1 MNSPDEHYNERQR
14 LVKPGEVFLALLLL
28 NAVLGLV
35 VIIFPHGKIPLWNNY
50 SLKIT
55 PFERLFTADT
65 THFVDVGQVIAG
77 LEPIDTS
84 LENIPGTA
92 SYKLMRERFEVPGS
106 RMIQYP
112 DSTKKA
118 LLYFFQ
124 QLLQTEISGK
134 PLHIIHWGDSQ
145 LEGDRISD
153 YLRNKLQLIFGGY
166 GPGVVLPM
174 DISNSRISVRQSESR
189 DWQKLAIYGNK
200 EKHPEGLYGIGGST
214 FRYSG
219 VFKRKIGEDTIIN
232 RVYILPETIDS
243 VAPNW
248 DSLQS
253 VYVTTVVT
261 IDSNKFYN
269 DTVIT
274 PRYEI
279 IQSSKSWLKFNCAT
293 GSFPRVRHFNR
304 VRLLY
309 GSSQPFH
316 AVVQLDEK
324 VFADSVLPVG
334 KFGMKT
340 WRTSVINKGVSF
352 TFSGESPNIYGV
364 SLESDSGI
372 WVDNFPM
379 RGSSALG
386 FEMMNSEL
394 LAMQMKALNA
404 PLIIMQYG
412 INVVPNPQK
421 SYDYYERMFLAQ
433 LQAIK
438 KALPNVS
445 ILVIGPSDMS
455 TRINGEYA
463 SYPNIPLIRNAMRN
477 AAFKTGVAFWDLYE
491 AMGGQNSMVSWVN
504 EKPSLAAKDF
514 THFNPQ
520 GARYVGEM
528 IYEALI
534 KDYLEYKNAWRKVY
548 P

>member
-1 MNSPDEHYNERQR
+1 VNPKEERTNQRKR
-14 LVKPGEVFLALLLL
+14 LVKPQEVFLALLLL
-28 NAVLGLV
+28 NAMLGLV
-35 VIIFPHGKIPLWNNY
+35 IIIFPNGKIPLWKDF
-50 SLKIT
+50 SLKVT
-55 PFERLFTADT
+55 PFERLFHADT
-65 THFVDVGQVIAG
+65 SRYVDVGKVLEG
-77 LEPIDTS
+77 LEPIDTN

-92 SYKLMRERFEVPGS
+92 SYKLNRERFVVPEN
-106 RMIQYP
+106 RQIQYP
-112 DSTKKA
+112 DSSKKA
-118 LLYFFQ
+118 MLSFFQ
-124 QLLQTEISGK
+124 HLMQTEISGK

-166 GPGVVLPM
+166 GPGVVLPL
-174 DISNSRISVRQSESR
+174 DVSNSRVSIWQSESI
-189 DWQKLAIYGNK
+189 DWMKMAIYGNK
-200 EKHPEGLYGIGGST
+200 EKHPEGFYGIGAST
-214 FRYSG
+214 YKYSG
-219 VFKRKIGEDTIIN
+219 VFKRKIGEDTLIE
-232 RVYILPETIDS
+232 RVYLMPETHDS
-243 VAPNW
+243 SGIHD
-248 DSLQS
+248 DSLQID
-253 VYVTTVVT
+253 YNATMVT

-274 PRYEI
+274 PRYEVK
-279 IQSSKSWLKFNCAT
+279 QNSQSWLKFKCAT
-293 GSFPRVRHFNR
+293 NSFPRVRHFNK
-304 VRLLY
+304 VLLLY
-309 GSSQPFH
+309 GNTEQFRVS
-316 AVVQLDEK
+316 VQIDDT
-324 VFADSVLPVG
+324 VFTDTVLPVG
-334 KFGMKT
+334 KFGVKI
-340 WRTSVINKGVSF
+340 WKAPIVSKGVSF
-352 TFSGESPNIYGV
+352 SFRGVSPDIYGV

-386 FEMMNSEL
+386 FEEMNPEL
-394 LAMQMKALNA
+394 LALQMKVLNA

-421 SYDYYERMFLAQ
+421 SYDYYERMFLSQ

-438 KALPNVS
+438 KALPEVS

-477 AAFKTGVAFWDLYE
+477 AAFKTGTAFWDLYE
-491 AMGGQNSMVSWVN
+491 AMGGQNSMLSWVQ

-528 IYEALI
+528 IYEALM
-534 KDYLEYKNAWRKVY
+534 KDYFEYKKMRRRLN